1 LLIKHAARTVL
12 KTYQA
17 AAHTEKQH
25 MADHKN
31 CITLKLMAFNILR
44 DGVGEGGDRREQIAA
59 VIAKHDPDILC
70 MQEGGDN
77 AYWFDMAKTRGFK
90 HVQNVPGEFQPSLFA
105 KRKVK
110 AIVTHSGVKFVY
122 FQINLGRFT
131 LGVYSV
137 HLMHWP
143 PAEAERVAALHK
155 LLSLMQAQGDAL
167 VCIAGDF
174 NSRTR
179 GEEGLDW
186 GVKRIA
192 EYNKCTIRR
201 DDWTRAT
208 DMMALAGFVDC
219 YRRLNTSPGLSLHP
233 LADGSPESGA
243 DVPDDNLRR
252 VGDKL
257 LMPPV
262 VRIDYVFVNPAL
274 AERLVSCEFDDSGDA
289 FEASDH
295 LPLIATFK
303 I

>member
-1 LLIKHAARTVL
+1 
-12 KTYQA
+12 
-17 AAHTEKQH
+17 

-131 LGVYSV
+131 L
-137 HLMHWP
+137 
-143 PAEAERVAALHK
+143 
-155 LLSLMQAQGDAL
+155 SLMQAQGDAL
-167 VCIAGDF
+167 ICIAGDF

-201 DDWTRAT
+201 DDWTR
-208 DMMALAGFVDC
+208 
-219 YRRLNTSPGLSLHP
+219 
-233 LADGSPESGA
+233 
-243 DVPDDNLRR
+243 
-252 VGDKL
+252 
-257 LMPPV
+257 
-262 VRIDYVFVNPAL
+262 
-274 AERLVSCEFDDSGDA
+274 
-289 FEASDH
+289 
-295 LPLIATFK
+295 
-303 I
+303 